1 MKALCMALSLVRF
14 ILLLGSGL
22 ASTSAPV
29 LVTLKAPDPDI
40 KSGSEFRAEVTLTN
54 NSDHVVTLEVTSPL
68 RSLRRLRR
76 AFTTARA

>member
-1 MKALCMALSLVRF
+1 VKALCMALSLVRF

-29 LVTLKAPDPDI
+29 LVTLKAPDTDI